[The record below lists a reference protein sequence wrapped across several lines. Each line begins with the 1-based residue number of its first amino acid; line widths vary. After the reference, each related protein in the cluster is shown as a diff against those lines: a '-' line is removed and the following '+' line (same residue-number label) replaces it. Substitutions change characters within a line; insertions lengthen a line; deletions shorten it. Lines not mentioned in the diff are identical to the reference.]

1 MKAILETSL
10 ISCRFHIF
18 FIITTNMFFSPLEQ
32 FDTVPLF
39 SLSFFGYAD
48 ISFTS
53 VVFPAPLGPT
63 RATRLSK
70 STPKLTFAYRG
81 SL

>member
-53 VVFPAPLGPT
+53 VVMPLAIVLLFMVTLYLLVFPYFNLVPN
-63 RATRLSK
+63 
-70 STPKLTFAYRG
+70 F
-81 SL
+81 